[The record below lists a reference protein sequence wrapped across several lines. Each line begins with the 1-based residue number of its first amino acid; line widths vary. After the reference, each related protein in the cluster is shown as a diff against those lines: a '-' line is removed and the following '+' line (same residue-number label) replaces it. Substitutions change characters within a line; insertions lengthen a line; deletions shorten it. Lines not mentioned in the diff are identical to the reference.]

1 MAGTD
6 WYPNPFDSDALD
18 LGDDFQLDAGFS
30 VDFDFGLH
38 LDNTAANAPVIG
50 AWANEPFPSQEQAY
64 DHAAP
69 FASVDADIPADR
81 TLGDMSDTD
90 ESTDGDSKHD
100 SPMSVRTGR
109 NTVSAG
115 SSAGN
120 YLAESSNSN
129 SNSNTLPTPT
139 ASNKR
144 RRGTQDEVEDQRPAQ
159 RRATTSVA
167 SPTEDAP
174 PVPLPLGPVP
184 TIVRG
189 TCVTPA
195 PPTHSNGNGEKRNR
209 AGKMAG
215 WAQARQDHKNNCT
228 PFAVGGCDAK
238 CLLRAQFPVTCR
250 KWDEQRFLIEWRDA
264 GKQQQIVSGFFIID
278 AEKSGKAGFRV
289 CGELDASGAIYKKSK
304 TLSCWDVAR

>member
-1 MAGTD
+1 
-6 WYPNPFDSDALD
+6 
-18 LGDDFQLDAGFS
+18 
-30 VDFDFGLH
+30 
-38 LDNTAANAPVIG
+38 
-50 AWANEPFPSQEQAY
+50 
-64 DHAAP
+64 
-69 FASVDADIPADR
+69 
-81 TLGDMSDTD
+81 MSDTD
-90 ESTDGDSKHD
+90 ESTDGDSKYD

-129 SNSNTLPTPT
+129 TRPTPT

-144 RRGTQDEVEDQRPAQ
+144 RRDAQDKAEDHRPAQ

-167 SPTEDAP
+167 PLTDDAP
-174 PVPLPLGPVP
+174 PLAPLPLGLVP

-250 KWDEQRFLIEWRDA
+250 KWDEQRFLIEWRDD